1 MNINAG
7 YEIASKARI
16 IHQIQLIRGITQN
29 LHAKGELWHQSAVDG
44 LMKLCVYLKKWRSR
58 GDQSDSAWE

>member
-7 YEIASKARI
+7 YEITSKASI

-29 LHAKGELWHQSAVDG
+29 LHAKGELWHQLAVDG
-44 LMKLCVYLKKWRSR
+44 LMKLCVYLKN
-58 GDQSDSAWE
+58 GDGEVANRIPHGE